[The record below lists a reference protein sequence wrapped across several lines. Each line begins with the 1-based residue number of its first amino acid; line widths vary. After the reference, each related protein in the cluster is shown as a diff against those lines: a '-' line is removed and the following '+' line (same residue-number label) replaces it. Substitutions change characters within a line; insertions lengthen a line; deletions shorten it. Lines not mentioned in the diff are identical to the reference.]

1 MKNIIITFLITVIS
15 FAYQKVTKLNVSSNE
30 KKETINNTTEGIV
43 GKGKIKFD
51 SRITDIET
59 VIEGESVEAIF
70 NFENVGEAPLK
81 IEYVNPDCICTN
93 I

>member
-30 KKETINNTTEGIV
+30 KKETINNTTEGT
-43 GKGKIKFD
+43 GKIKFD
-51 SRITDIET
+51 SRVTDIET

-70 NFENVGEAPLK
+70 NFEKCWGSP
-81 IEYVNPDCICTN
+81 ITN
-93 I
+93 RVCQP